1 MRRPRQ
7 RNREPRA
14 EIRVRTVIKKVLVA
28 NRGEIACRVIAS
40 CKRLGLATVAVYSE
54 ADAKSLPVACADE
67 AVAIGP
73 APAKQSYLVADNIL
87 KAARETGA
95 DAIHPGY
102 GFLAENEDFAA
113 AVIAAGLTWI
123 GPAPESIADMG
134 DKERARELA
143 RIAKVP
149 ILPGSRRIAKGEAG
163 GLDALGGDVGYPLLV
178 KAAAGGG
185 GIGMR
190 RVDDAAQLGAVVE
203 ATQTLAEKAFGD
215 GTVYLERLV
224 EKARHIEIQVFG
236 FGDGRAVHMFERECS
251 IQRRFQK
258 IVEESRAPNLALATL
273 DRMAEAAVSLAAEQR
288 YAGAGTVE
296 FVVDAERGD
305 FYFLEMNTR
314 IQVEH
319 PVTEMLT
326 GLDLVALQIRL
337 AAGDRLAEL
346 MQASIRASGHAVE
359 ARIYAENP
367 SKNFMPSPGPL
378 KLFRTPPT
386 GPELRIDTGVREGDA
401 ISFHYDPMIAKMI
414 AHGADRHAAI
424 DRLLGAL
431 GAMQV
436 DGVATNIDF
445 LKRLMA
451 NAAFRA
457 GDSFT
462 GFIPAHAGDLL

>member
-1 MRRPRQ
+1 M
-7 RNREPRA
+7 
-14 EIRVRTVIKKVLVA
+14 KKVLVA
-28 NRGEIACRVIAS
+28 NRGEIACRIMAS
-40 CKRLGLATVAVYSE
+40 CKRLGLETVAVHSE
-54 ADAKSLPVACADE
+54 ADAKSLHVASADQ

-87 KAARETGA
+87 KAAAETGA
-95 DAIHPGY
+95 DALHPGY
-102 GFLAENEDFAA
+102 GFLAENAEFARRVAA
-113 AVIAAGLTWI
+113 AGITWI
-123 GPAPESIADMG
+123 GPTPESIADMG
-134 DKERARELA
+134 DKERARLLA
-143 RIAKVP
+143 RTAHVP
-149 ILPGSRRIAKGEAG
+149 ILPGSRRIAVGALAG
-163 GLDALGGDVGYPLLV
+163 IDKLAAEVGYPLLV

-190 RVDDAAQLGAVVE
+190 RVDDPAQLDAVVE
-203 ATQTLAEKAFGD
+203 STQALAEKSFGD

-258 IVEESRAPNLALATL
+258 IVEESRAPNLPLDTL
-273 DRMAEAAVSLAAEQR
+273 DRMAKAAVALAAEQR
-288 YAGAGTVE
+288 YRGAGTVE
-296 FVVDAERGD
+296 FVVDAERGS

-337 AAGDRLAEL
+337 AAGEPLAEL
-346 MQASIRASGHAVE
+346 AQPGVRARGHAVE

-367 SKNFMPSPGPL
+367 SKNFLPSPGPL
-378 KLFRTPPT
+378 KVFGTPPVS
-386 GPELRIDTGVREGDA
+386 PELRIDTGVREGDV

-414 AHGADRHAAI
+414 AHGADREAAI
-424 DRLLGAL
+424 DRLLDGLA
-431 GAMQV
+431 AMRV
-436 DGVATNIDF
+436 EGVATNIEF
-445 LKRLMA
+445 LKRLME